1 VKPVVVDFVP
11 AVAILA
17 VAVAL
22 GFGLAAY
29 FDFAVSAGL
38 VVRFALVAAASVVEP
53 AAVALYLYLD
63 DLVAVRK

>member
-11 AVAILA
+11 AAIL
-17 VAVAL
+17 AVAL

-38 VVRFALVAAASVVEP
+38 VVRFALVAATSVVEP